1 MIMNPPP
8 SPIMQ
13 ISCRFTLI
21 FGLSIF
27 LSACVSATAVEK
39 PALRVAVRQDNACV
53 FLGDGTPT
61 TWGAMVGAL
70 VHCDAVFI
78 GETHDDAYGHA
89 LEAQLVGELIA
100 AWHGGALSIEMLERD
115 EQKAADQWRAG
126 EIDSLAL
133 AQQTKSES
141 WAGKNSWVQWYQPVL
156 DAAKL
161 NGGVVIAANAPRKYV
176 RMVSKD
182 GMKSLPPVTSEERAL
197 FDAPCVQHPE
207 YREDLR
213 AVMVEMRQED
223 GQPTPIVSDEDLDRF
238 LASQLMWDATMA
250 RSVAK
255 AREKFHVVHIAGCF
269 HIDRSGAT
277 VAEFKALRPSDT
289 VATVSLV
296 SSDTCE
302 FDFEKDIK
310 RAAFVVYTQSHHVS
324 DGADLELVPKVFS
337 NDAHQSESPL

>member
-1 MIMNPPP
+1 MRNPFMTMNPST
-8 SPIMQ
+8 SPMMQ

-21 FGLSIF
+21 FGLLIF

-39 PALRVAVRQDNACV
+39 PAVRVAVQQDNACV
-53 FLGDGTPT
+53 FLGDGAPT

-70 VHCDAVFI
+70 AHCDVVFI

-89 LEAQLVGELIA
+89 LEAQLVGELIT

-115 EQKAADQWRAG
+115 EQKVADQWRAG

-141 WAGKNSWVQWYQPVL
+141 WAGKNSWVEWYQPVL

-182 GMKSLPPVTSEERAL
+182 GMKALPPVISEERAL
-197 FDAPCVQHPE
+197 FDTPSVKHPE

-213 AVMVEMRQED
+213 AIMVEMRQED
-223 GQPTPIVSDEDLDRF
+223 GQPTPIVFDEDLDKF

-255 AREKFHVVHIAGCF
+255 AREKFHVVHMAGCF

-277 VAEFKALRPSDT
+277 VAEFRALRPGDT

-302 FDFEKDIK
+302 FDFEKDIN
-310 RAAFVVYTQSHHVS
+310 RAAFVVYTQSQHVS
-324 DGADLELVPKVFS
+324 DGADLGHE
-337 NDAHQSESPL
+337 

>member
-1 MIMNPPP
+1 MNPPT
-8 SPIMQ
+8 SPMMQ

-27 LSACVSATAVEK
+27 LSACVSATAVDK
-39 PALRVAVRQDNACV
+39 PAVRVAVQQDAVCV
-53 FLGDGTPT
+53 YAGDGAPT

-70 VHCDAVFI
+70 AHCDVVFI
-78 GETHDDAYGHA
+78 GETHDDAHGHA

-115 EQKAADQWRAG
+115 EQKVADQWLAG
-126 EIDSLAL
+126 EIDSHQLAE
-133 AQQTKSES
+133 QTRSES
-141 WAGKNSWVQWYQPVL
+141 WAGQNSWVEWYQPVL
-156 DAAKL
+156 DAAKV
-161 NGGVVIAANAPRKYV
+161 NGGVVIAANSPRKYV

-182 GMKSLPPVTSEERAL
+182 GMKSLPPVNSEERAL
-197 FDAPCVQHPE
+197 FDAPCAQHPE

-213 AVMVEMRQED
+213 AVMVEMRQEE

-255 AREKFHVVHIAGCF
+255 AREKFHVVHMAGCF

-277 VAEFKALRPSDT
+277 VAEFRALRLGDT

-296 SSDTCE
+296 ASDTCK
-302 FDFEKDIK
+302 FDIQKDK
-310 RAAFVVYTQSHHVS
+310 SRATFVVYTKS
-324 DGADLELVPKVFS
+324 
-337 NDAHQSESPL
+337 AHQHELASQFK

>member
-1 MIMNPPP
+1 MLNPFMTKNPPP
-8 SPIMQ
+8 SLIMQ
-13 ISCRFTLI
+13 ISWRFTLI

-39 PALRVAVRQDNACV
+39 PAVRVAVRQDNACV
-53 FLGDGTPT
+53 FLSDGTPT

-78 GETHDDAYGHA
+78 GETHDDPHGHA
-89 LEAQLVGELIA
+89 LEAQLVGELMA

-115 EQKAADQWRAG
+115 EQKAVDQWRAG

-133 AQQTKSES
+133 AQQTKCES
-141 WAGKNSWVQWYQPVL
+141 WAGKNSWVEWYQPVL

-182 GMKSLPPVTSEERAL
+182 GMKALPPVTSEERLL
-197 FDAPCVQHPE
+197 FDTPSVKHLE

-213 AVMVEMRQED
+213 AVMVEIRQED
-223 GQPTPIVSDEDLDRF
+223 GQPTPIVSDEDLDGF

-255 AREKFHVVHIAGCF
+255 AREKFHVVHMAGCF

-277 VAEFKALRPSDT
+277 VGEFKALRPDDT

-296 SSDTCE
+296 ASDTCE
-302 FDFEKDIK
+302 FDIQKDK
-310 RAAFVVYTQSHHVS
+310 SRATFVVYTKS
-324 DGADLELVPKVFS
+324 
-337 NDAHQSESPL
+337 AHLHDSASPSK

>member
-1 MIMNPPP
+1 M
-8 SPIMQ
+8 
-13 ISCRFTLI
+13 I

-39 PALRVAVRQDNACV
+39 PAVRVAVQQDAVCV
-53 FLGDGTPT
+53 YIGDGAPT

-70 VHCDAVFI
+70 AHCDVVFI
-78 GETHDDAYGHA
+78 GETHDDAHGHA

-115 EQKAADQWRAG
+115 EQKVADQWRAG

-141 WAGKNSWVQWYQPVL
+141 WAGKNSWVEWYQPVL

-161 NGGVVIAANAPRKYV
+161 NRGVVIAANAPRKYV

-182 GMKSLPPVTSEERAL
+182 GIKALPPVTSEERAL
-197 FDAPCVQHPE
+197 FDTPSVKHPE

-213 AVMVEMRQED
+213 AIMVEMRQED
-223 GQPTPIVSDEDLDRF
+223 GKPTPIVSDEDLDGF

-255 AREKFHVVHIAGCF
+255 AREKFHVVHMAGCF

-277 VAEFKALRPSDT
+277 VAEFRALRPGDT

-296 SSDTCE
+296 ASDTCK
-302 FDFEKDIK
+302 FDIQKDK
-310 RAAFVVYTQSHHVS
+310 SRATFVVYTKSAHQH
-324 DGADLELVPKVFS
+324 ELVSQFK
-337 NDAHQSESPL
+337 

>member
-1 MIMNPPP
+1 M
-8 SPIMQ
+8 
-13 ISCRFTLI
+13 
-21 FGLSIF
+21 F
-27 LSACVSATAVEK
+27 LS
-39 PALRVAVRQDNACV
+39 
-53 FLGDGTPT
+53 DGTPT

-78 GETHDDAYGHA
+78 GETHDDAHGHA

-115 EQKAADQWRAG
+115 EQIAADRWRAG

-141 WAGKNSWVQWYQPVL
+141 WAGKNSWVEWYQPVL

-182 GMKSLPPVTSEERAL
+182 GMKSLPSVNSEERAL
-197 FDAPCVQHPE
+197 FDTPSVKHLE

-223 GQPTPIVSDEDLDRF
+223 GQPTPVVSDEDLDKF
-238 LASQLMWDATMA
+238 LASQLIWDATMA
-250 RSVAK
+250 QSVAR

-277 VAEFKALRPSDT
+277 VGEFTALRPGDT

-296 SSDTCE
+296 ASDTCE
-302 FDFEKDIK
+302 FDIQKDK
-310 RAAFVVYTQSHHVS
+310 SRATFVVYTKS
-324 DGADLELVPKVFS
+324 
-337 NDAHQSESPL
+337 AHQHDSASPSK

>member
-1 MIMNPPP
+1 MRNPFMTMNPPT
-8 SPIMQ
+8 SPMMQ

-39 PALRVAVRQDNACV
+39 PAVRVTVRQDNACV

-78 GETHDDAYGHA
+78 GETHDDAHGHA

-100 AWHGGALSIEMLERD
+100 AWHGGVLSIEMLERD
-115 EQKAADQWRAG
+115 EQKAVDQWRAG

-141 WAGKNSWVQWYQPVL
+141 WAGKNSWVEWYQPVL

-161 NGGVVIAANAPRKYV
+161 NGGVVIAANSPRKYV

-182 GMKSLPPVTSEERAL
+182 GMKSLPPVNSEERAL
-197 FDAPCVQHPE
+197 FDAPCAQHPE

-213 AVMVEMRQED
+213 AVMVEMRQEE

-255 AREKFHVVHIAGCF
+255 AREKFHVVHMAGCF

-277 VAEFKALRPSDT
+277 VAEFRALRPGDT

-296 SSDTCE
+296 ASDTCE
-302 FDFEKDIK
+302 FDIQKDK
-310 RAAFVVYTQSHHVS
+310 LRATFVVYTKRGHQH
-324 DGADLELVPKVFS
+324 ELSSSSK
-337 NDAHQSESPL
+337 

>member
-1 MIMNPPP
+1 MRNPFMTMNPST
-8 SPIMQ
+8 SPMMQ

-39 PALRVAVRQDNACV
+39 PAVRVAVQHDNACV

-70 VHCDAVFI
+70 AHCDAVFI

-89 LEAQLVGELIA
+89 LEAQLVGELIT

-141 WAGKNSWVQWYQPVL
+141 WSGKNSWVEWYQPVL

-182 GMKSLPPVTSEERAL
+182 GMKSLPPVNSEERAL
-197 FDAPCVQHPE
+197 FDAPCAQHPE

-223 GQPTPIVSDEDLDRF
+223 GQPTPIVSDEDLDGF

-255 AREKFHVVHIAGCF
+255 AREKFHVVHMAGCF

-277 VAEFKALRPSDT
+277 VAEFRALRPGDT

-296 SSDTCE
+296 ASDTCE
-302 FDFEKDIK
+302 FDIQKDK
-310 RAAFVVYTQSHHVS
+310 SRATFVVYTKS
-324 DGADLELVPKVFS
+324 
-337 NDAHQSESPL
+337 AHQHELASQFK

>member
-1 MIMNPPP
+1 M
-8 SPIMQ
+8 
-13 ISCRFTLI
+13 
-21 FGLSIF
+21 
-27 LSACVSATAVEK
+27 
-39 PALRVAVRQDNACV
+39 
-53 FLGDGTPT
+53 FLGDGAPT

-70 VHCDAVFI
+70 AHCDAVFI
-78 GETHDDAYGHA
+78 GETHDDAHGHA

-141 WAGKNSWVQWYQPVL
+141 WAGKNSWVEWYQPVL

-161 NGGVVIAANAPRKYV
+161 NGGVVIAANAPRQYV

-182 GMKSLPPVTSEERAL
+182 GMQALPPVNSEERAL
-197 FDAPCVQHPE
+197 FDTPCAQHPE

-213 AVMVEMRQED
+213 AIMVEMRQED
-223 GQPTPIVSDEDLDRF
+223 GQATPIVCDEDLDGF
-238 LASQLMWDATMA
+238 LAAQLMWDATMA

-255 AREKFHVVHIAGCF
+255 AREKFHVVHMAGCF

-277 VAEFKALRPSDT
+277 VAEFRALRPGDT

-296 SSDTCE
+296 ASDTCE
-302 FDFEKDIK
+302 FNFEKDKK

-324 DGADLELVPKVFS
+324 DGVGLGHE
-337 NDAHQSESPL
+337 

>member
-1 MIMNPPP
+1 MTMNPPT
-8 SPIMQ
+8 SPIIQ
-13 ISCRFTLI
+13 ISSRFTLI
-21 FGLSIF
+21 FVLSIF

-39 PALRVAVRQDNACV
+39 PAVRVVVRQDNACV

-115 EQKAADQWRAG
+115 EQTAADQWRAG

-141 WAGKNSWVQWYQPVL
+141 WAGKNSWVEWYQPVL

-182 GMKSLPPVTSEERAL
+182 GMKSLPPVNSEERVL
-197 FDAPCVQHPE
+197 FDAPCAQHPK

-213 AVMVEMRQED
+213 AVMVEMRQEE

-250 RSVAK
+250 RSAAK
-255 AREKFHVVHIAGCF
+255 AREKFHVVHMAGCF

-296 SSDTCE
+296 ASDMCE
-302 FDFEKDIK
+302 FDIHKDK
-310 RAAFVVYTQSHHVS
+310 SRATFVVYTKS
-324 DGADLELVPKVFS
+324 G
-337 NDAHQSESPL
+337 HQHDSTSPSK